1 MRQLSAIGCPLG
13 RIPER
18 GEMADS
24 QISAWRVMEGRIGI
38 EDRGA
43 PDGAVAGGWWLG
55 APAIIKLAF
64 FYIWGTTLVMK
75 GAMKK

>member
-1 MRQLSAIGCPLG
+1 
-13 RIPER
+13 
-18 GEMADS
+18 
-24 QISAWRVMEGRIGI
+24 MEGQIGI

-43 PDGAVAGGWWLG
+43 PDGAVAGGWG

>member
-1 MRQLSAIGCPLG
+1 
-13 RIPER
+13 
-18 GEMADS
+18 
-24 QISAWRVMEGRIGI
+24 MEGRIGI